1 MAQNDFVIADQT
13 ASAALADINSA
24 LQSLASCSSGA
35 TQPSVRYA
43 NQLWY
48 DTSTHI
54 LKVRNEANSAWINI
68 LYVHQADG
76 AVHIIDNTYIS
87 DTSGN
92 HVGLLGDQASS
103 EWTTGTGTTESLV
116 SPAKVKAAIQA
127 LVPSSLQVFVPSKTW
142 SSSWLQDNGPNTYTT
157 STISLPA
164 GYYRTSITITMTF
177 NGAGSNEAYSTTYS
191 MRHIRNGSTVV
202 LKGET
207 FNVGEQATSRTYTL
221 NDQIHYFA
229 GNDQFQIYQPDIN
242 DPQAGSCSFSIN
254 FTASGPFSNAVY
266 A

>member
-54 LKVRNEANSAWINI
+54 LKVRNEENSAWISV
-68 LYVHQADG
+68 LYVHQAENS
-76 AVHIIDNTYIS
+76 VHILDNTYIS

-92 HVGLLGDQASS
+92 HVGLLGDQATS

-116 SPAKVKAAIQA
+116 SPAKLKSAILA
-127 LVPSSLQVFVPSKTW
+127 LASVEPTNNMTLLGSHNANSAVTFSGLDLTPYNFLWISANWSTNSGSSEYRLNGTFIGDGSPDSPYNGNNLVIIPIGGRGW
-142 SSSWLQDNGPNTYTT
+142 LGASSYDQDNLVNNLSQTALITT
-157 STISLPA
+157 STTSLA
-164 GYYRTSITITMTF
+164 F
-177 NGAGSNEAYSTTYS
+177 
-191 MRHIRNGSTVV
+191 TVD
-202 LKGET
+202 
-207 FNVGEQATSRTYTL
+207 VGTWDYHSLY
-221 NDQIHYFA
+221 
-229 GNDQFQIYQPDIN
+229 
-242 DPQAGSCSFSIN
+242 
-254 FTASGPFSNAVY
+254 VY
-266 A
+266 GVN

>member
-35 TQPSVRYA
+35 TEPSVKYA

-48 DTSTHI
+48 DTTTHI

-76 AVHIIDNTYIS
+76 AVHILDNTYIS

-92 HVGLLGDQASS
+92 HVGLLGDQATS

-116 SPAKVKAAIQA
+116 SPAKIAAAISA
-127 LVPSSLQVFVPSKTW
+127 LAS
-142 SSSWLQDNGPNTYTT
+142 TT
-157 STISLPA
+157 STQVLGFVAAATA
-164 GYYRTSITITMTF
+164 GAVGTYGHFHCILRAPNVENAIVSFTAGQTTS
-177 NGAGSNEAYSTTYS
+177 GSNLRWSGKTLYSGTPSGTWMCLGYFVDQLDGN
-191 MRHIRNGSTVV
+191 RNRIAAEYYTVWKRV
-202 LKGET
+202 
-207 FNVGEQATSRTYTL
+207 S
-221 NDQIHYFA
+221 
-229 GNDQFQIYQPDIN
+229 
-242 DPQAGSCSFSIN
+242 
-254 FTASGPFSNAVY
+254 
-266 A
+266 

>member
-24 LQSLASCSSGA
+24 LQSLASCSSGS

-76 AVHIIDNTYIS
+76 AVHILDNTYIS

-92 HVGLLGDQASS
+92 HVGLLGDQATS

-116 SPAKVKAAIQA
+116 SPAKIAAAISA
-127 LVPSSLQVFVPSKTW
+127 LASVTSGQVLGYIAGASAGAVGTYALCLHPVNNAAYIANGGTLAGSSLYAVSMRNGNSTALSTTAVQSGTW
-142 SSSWLQDNGPNTYTT
+142 RLLGSYATTTADNDQP
-157 STISLPA
+157 ISLWL
-164 GYYRTSITITMTF
+164 RIS
-177 NGAGSNEAYSTTYS
+177 
-191 MRHIRNGSTVV
+191 
-202 LKGET
+202 
-207 FNVGEQATSRTYTL
+207 
-221 NDQIHYFA
+221 
-229 GNDQFQIYQPDIN
+229 
-242 DPQAGSCSFSIN
+242 
-254 FTASGPFSNAVY
+254 
-266 A
+266 

>member
-1 MAQNDFVIADQT
+1 MAQNDFVIADQS
-13 ASAALADINSA
+13 ASAALSDINSA

-87 DTSGN
+87 DTAGN

-116 SPAKVKAAIQA
+116 SPAKIAAAISA
-127 LVPSSLQVFVPSKTW
+127 LASVTSAQVLGYIAAASEGGVGTYAFLMYGADVGLGTTEIQTGATMAGSSLRYAGALAGDSTGAALSTTTNTL
-142 SSSWLQDNGPNTYTT
+142 SSSAAVAKTAPSGTWRCMGFFYNKRLSSTSYSRGMTLWLR
-157 STISLPA
+157 IS
-164 GYYRTSITITMTF
+164 
-177 NGAGSNEAYSTTYS
+177 
-191 MRHIRNGSTVV
+191 
-202 LKGET
+202 
-207 FNVGEQATSRTYTL
+207 
-221 NDQIHYFA
+221 
-229 GNDQFQIYQPDIN
+229 
-242 DPQAGSCSFSIN
+242 
-254 FTASGPFSNAVY
+254 
-266 A
+266 

>member
-24 LQSLASCSSGA
+24 LQSLASCSSGE

-87 DTSGN
+87 DTAGN

-116 SPAKVKAAIQA
+116 SPAKIKAAILA
-127 LVPSSLQVFVPSKTW
+127 LASVEPTNNFTLIGSHNAASAVTFSGVDLTPYNFLWISAIWDTNSAASEYRLNGTFIGNNSNDSPYYGAHTSLIPIGGRG
-142 SSSWLQDNGPNTYTT
+142 WLGYSAYTDPYVNNTSQTALISTSTT
-157 STISLPA
+157 SLAFSVDIGTW
-164 GYYRTSITITMTF
+164 
-177 NGAGSNEAYSTTYS
+177 EA
-191 MRHIRNGSTVV
+191 H
-202 LKGET
+202 
-207 FNVGEQATSRTYTL
+207 TL
-221 NDQIHYFA
+221 Y
-229 GNDQFQIYQPDIN
+229 
-242 DPQAGSCSFSIN
+242 
-254 FTASGPFSNAVY
+254 VY
-266 A
+266 GVN

>member
-92 HVGLLGDQASS
+92 HVGLLGDQATS

-116 SPAKVKAAIQA
+116 SPAKIKAAIDA
-127 LVPSSLQVFVPSKTW
+127 LASVTSSEVLGYIAA
-142 SSSWLQDNGPNTYTT
+142 SSAGAVGTYAFAVYGG
-157 STISLPA
+157 TIGTGYIYHDA
-164 GYYRTSITITMTF
+164 GATI
-177 NGAGSNEAYSTTYS
+177 AGSNLRFSGAVGNGSSGAALSTTS
-191 MRHIRNGSTVV
+191 RGSLSSAVGAYYLPLSGTWRCMGHTFSRR
-202 LKGET
+202 LNSET
-207 FNVGEQATSRTYTL
+207 YPRGMTL
-221 NDQIHYFA
+221 WLRI
-229 GNDQFQIYQPDIN
+229 
-242 DPQAGSCSFSIN
+242 S
-254 FTASGPFSNAVY
+254 
-266 A
+266 